1 MSRPGPRSGK
11 CRSDTTVGG
20 IRSGMAERAT
30 LNGVPTRSKRH
41 AQSSCAPGASD
52 RHAEAVEHCGGYRFY
67 EAQRPRS
74 MRDWGFL
81 PLSLL
86 SRTGFSRRKSALGSA
101 EPHRQSSMLR
111 CTSALS
117 NRQKPVGTAGA
128 YWVSPPS
135 PRFDPFGTLKR
146 DRRGGSVLAQHFAEK
161 PTLPP
166 GEPDRH
172 IEARRQSADVTMHRG
187 PIHERFATINIVMP
201 EFDPVRIGARIKKRT
216 QRRHAIL
223 SAAERHD
230 NPCVLVEIRHHD
242 RNLAAD
248 APVMIRRLL
257 SAPGTGVIE
266 SAAASGGV
274 RPTSTARR
282 VIEFLPLPH
291 LCPRR
296 RSLHVFSATGPG

>member
-1 MSRPGPRSGK
+1 MAFQHAPNVTLSPAVHRAPVIDMPR
-11 CRSDTTVGG
+11 RSNTAAG
-20 IRSGMAERAT
+20 IG
-30 LNGVPTRSKRH
+30 
-41 AQSSCAPGASD
+41 
-52 RHAEAVEHCGGYRFY
+52 
-67 EAQRPRS
+67 S
-74 MRDWGFL
+74 MRLKGRVACAIGAFFRSLSCHEQAFPVEKVLLVPQSRIGNLQCSAAPAHCQIGRNLWEPLARIGF
-81 PLSLL
+81 P
-86 SRTGFSRRKSALGSA
+86 
-101 EPHRQSSMLR
+101 
-111 CTSALS
+111 
-117 NRQKPVGTAGA
+117 
-128 YWVSPPS
+128 PPS

-172 IEARRQSADVTMHRG
+172 TEARRQSADVTMHRG

-266 SAAASGGV
+266 
-274 RPTSTARR
+274 
-282 VIEFLPLPH
+282 
-291 LCPRR
+291 R
-296 RSLHVFSATGPG
+296 RSGFWWRPSHVNRSQGYRIPAFTASLS